1 MAHLITFPIESISE
15 TDTAQILLEFPD
27 GSGGIN
33 AVDQS
38 IYIQN
43 YGNIELSYELDDP
56 FMIPANYTLKIV
68 DGSGY
73 LFALF
78 FPSSGDPAPVVTLKI
93 NGVIEFI
100 GKTIEDSILYDYE
113 TQVFTIKAAPRM
125 DAINKQMIFDL
136 DGDPVNPFGYTETT
150 TGIPT
155 FYSLTQLLE
164 DIFQLVNSS
173 ISYSGGDIEISHG
186 WEFKAFN
193 VTPPYGEALSGLT
206 FADLRTTAN
215 RFFFDDTTG
224 IRNVGD
230 VLRRIAQDFGA
241 FAGMLSE
248 NKAFLK
254 QLFYYDSGNTQTID
268 SANIIA
274 RERRYSYGLIDF
286 VRAIVRAP
294 LSTDINY
301 DEGTETTLED
311 RYLLI
316 DTLVFL
322 DGAIYFDGST
332 QYAILN
338 HNTGGTNYNI
348 LQGKLDGV
356 SATYISLGSLL
367 AKFWHGKRS
376 SLINCRTDFFQLIG
390 VNYDFLKDFSIG
402 GEKFQ
407 ILKLT
412 KRLSENITE
421 IEALNLGTV

>member
-1 MAHLITFPIESISE
+1 MPHLITFPVESING
-15 TDTAQILLEFPD
+15 TDSAQILLEFPD

-38 IYIQN
+38 ISIEN

-56 FMIPANYTLKIV
+56 FMIPASYAIKIL
-68 DGSGY
+68 DGADY
-73 LFALF
+73 LFDLF

-100 GKTIEDSILYDYE
+100 GKTIEDSIFYDYE
-113 TQVFTIKAAPRM
+113 SKIFTIKAAPRM
-125 DAINKQMIFDL
+125 DILNKQMIFDL
-136 DGDPVNPFGYTETT
+136 DDNPVNPFGYTETT
-150 TGIPT
+150 TGVPT
-155 FYSLTQLLE
+155 FYSLTQILE

-193 VTPPYGEALSGLT
+193 ITPPYGEAFSGLT
-206 FADLRTTAN
+206 LADLRTTAN
-215 RFFFDDTTG
+215 RFFFDDTTQM
-224 IRNVGD
+224 RNVGD

-254 QLFYYDSGNTQTID
+254 QLFYYDSSNTQTID
-268 SANIIA
+268 SVNIIK
-274 RERRYSYGLIDF
+274 RERRYNYGLIDF

-294 LSTDINY
+294 LATDINY

-311 RYLLI
+311 RYLII

-338 HNTGGTNYNI
+338 YNTGGTNYNV

-356 SATYISLGSLL
+356 SGTYISLGSLL

-376 SLINCRTDFFQLIG
+376 DLISCRTDYFQLIG
-390 VNYDFLKDFSIG
+390 VNYNFLKDFTLG

-407 ILKLT
+407 IIKMT